1 MLLLPLEAYSARE
14 PIMLEI
20 LIDDVVYWD
29 SANRDAPTITLSRL
43 RGTMAEYV
51 VSLSFCVIL
60 SKF

>member
-1 MLLLPLEAYSARE
+1 MLLLPLEAHSASE

-20 LIDDVVYWD
+20 LMDDVVYWD
-29 SANRDAPTITLSRL
+29 SVNRDVSTVTLSRL

-60 SKF
+60 SEF